1 MPTINRHTQVCAV
14 VPSNVT
20 PAGERILMRA
30 RIGRMRSLQVSIFVE
45 FVKGVADAPTWWSQ
59 DIFTMHT
66 EGVGALLNYAL
77 PAVIHLLAGQ
87 GIAARI
93 RRRSP
98 CCVNPNL

>member
-1 MPTINRHTQVCAV
+1 MFQ
-14 VPSNVT
+14 
-20 PAGERILMRA
+20 GLWILLYLLEA
-30 RIGRMRSLQVSIFVE
+30 KQVSIFVE

-77 PAVIHLLAGQ
+77 PAVIYLLAGQ